1 MHILYILNISSSSK
15 DLENPLLQIKVEKLG
30 LRSKLEVCTTI
41 VSDFG

>member
-1 MHILYILNISSSSK
+1 MHILYILNISSSK
-15 DLENPLLQIKVEKLG
+15 DLENPLLQVKVEKLG